1 VLQQRK
7 LNLRMMRAHMK
18 ISGCFRTLAGA
29 RVFAKIRSLISTA
42 RKHGLGIL
50 HAISLP
56 PDQLILAFSN

>member
-1 VLQQRK
+1 
-7 LNLRMMRAHMK
+7 MMRAHMK